1 MAGPKKR
8 EKLTKPGLDYKI
20 QKALTD
26 FQNLSEKVNAK
37 GKAILKTLTQPAKS
51 GKKELVAKYDAEA
64 KNRIKNRLKRLK
76 KTRFESIQKQKKKN

>member
-1 MAGPKKR
+1 MAWPKKK

-51 GKKELVAKYDAEA
+51 GKKELAAKYDAKA
-64 KNRIKNRLKRLK
+64 QKVIKNRLERLK
-76 KTRFESIQKQKKKN
+76 KSKIKSIQKQKNKN